1 MDVMETT
8 GAVTPNGETLWSVET
23 VGAAL
28 KDARDRGLVILCGDV
43 FDEKMRETVDNWC
56 YQPVWTPSYSEFSK
70 TSSENSFRRAAGIF
84 PAGERHRSRSECR
97 PAEKLPGSPPGSHF
111 P

>member
-8 GAVTPNGETLWSVET
+8 GTVTPNGETLWSVET

-28 KDARDRGLVILCGDV
+28 KDARDRGLVILGGDV
-43 FDEKMRETVDNWC
+43 FDEKMRETGENWC

-70 TSSENSFRRAAGIF
+70 TSSENSFRRAAEYVKLW
-84 PAGERHRSRSECR
+84 AGENVYFSLVVQDVTEAYIYAAGR
-97 PAEKLPGSPPGSHF
+97 
-111 P
+111 

>member
-28 KDARDRGLVILCGDV
+28 KDARDRGLVILGGDV
-43 FDEKMRETVDNWC
+43 FDEKCGKPWRTGVISRYGRHLIRNFPK
-56 YQPVWTPSYSEFSK
+56 QVRK
-70 TSSENSFRRAAGIF
+70 TASAGRRNM
-84 PAGERHRSRSECR
+84 
-97 PAEKLPGSPPGSHF
+97 
-111 P
+111 